1 MHQSYMGTSELQLRK
16 QEARIGD
23 KTDRTV
29 EEQEALINQ
38 QVHVEEE
45 LTKQDVKKQEEAI
58 ARLRKDVV
66 DETKLIG
73 VTILK

>member
-1 MHQSYMGTSELQLRK
+1 MGTSELQLRK
-16 QEARIGD
+16 QVARIGD